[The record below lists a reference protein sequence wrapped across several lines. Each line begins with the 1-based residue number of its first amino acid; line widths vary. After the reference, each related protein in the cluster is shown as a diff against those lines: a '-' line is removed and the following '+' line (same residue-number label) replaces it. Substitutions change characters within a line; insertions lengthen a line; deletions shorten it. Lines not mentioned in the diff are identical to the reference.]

1 MLADSVCV
9 RLWIASAGMAHEMQE
24 LPSETWRTYF
34 DRLSR
39 DLGAVEATIEIDGNE
54 LGAQIQAE
62 RLMLTGI
69 SYDDR
74 DKVLAISVA
83 EPGSPREG
91 IEHMVQQP
99 RRITVDSTDAIL
111 PNAIEAEDADGQRTL
126 VQLRAVPELP

>member
-1 MLADSVCV
+1 MAD
-9 RLWIASAGMAHEMQE
+9 EMQE
-24 LPSETWRTYF
+24 LPSDTWRTYF

-39 DLGAVEATIEIDGNE
+39 DLGAVEATIEIDGSD
-54 LGAQIQAE
+54 LGAQIEAE

-74 DKVLAISVA
+74 DNVLVISVA

-91 IEHMVQQP
+91 VERMVQQP

-111 PNAIEAEDADGQRTL
+111 PNAIEAEDAEGQRTL
-126 VQLRAVPELP
+126 VQLRAVPELPAQ